1 MTKLG
6 FYFDAENCVGC
17 RTCQV
22 ACKDVH
28 DLAVGTNYR
37 IVRTFLTGVDYMPS
51 GYHLSLPLKGCDT
64 CKSLRDAGEDCACVS
79 SCPQR
84 VLEFGDIDE
93 LLEKHAGENIG
104 NPAALADWFY
114 EGPEEI
120 IRMKDCMMDMD
131 YDEIIV

>member
-1 MTKLG
+1 MAKLG

-28 DLAVGTNYR
+28 DLPVGTNYR
-37 IVRTFLTGVDYMPS
+37 IVRTFLTGSGYKPS
-51 GYHLSLPLKGCDT
+51 GYHISLPLAGCDT
-64 CKSLRDAGEDCACVS
+64 CKSLRDGGEQCACVS

-84 VLEFGDIDE
+84 VLEFGDLDE
-93 LLEKHAGENIG
+93 LAAKHSTETIAI
-104 NPAALADWFY
+104 PAALTDYTF

-120 IRMKDCMMDMD
+120 IRIKKCMTDFD
-131 YDEIIV
+131 YDEIII